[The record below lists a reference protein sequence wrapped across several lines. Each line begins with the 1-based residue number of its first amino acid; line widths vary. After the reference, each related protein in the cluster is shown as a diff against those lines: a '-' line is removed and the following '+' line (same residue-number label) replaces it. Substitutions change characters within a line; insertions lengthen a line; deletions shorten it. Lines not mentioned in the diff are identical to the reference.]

1 MTEVEFHFNV
11 GDKLD
16 YSCRLLRKAHTGGAK
31 LLVTADP
38 VMLAQ
43 LDQMLWTLSAT
54 EFLPHCRSDAPP
66 ATLALSPIVLAASAL
81 EPVLEGRATGVLV
94 NLGQNVPPG
103 FESFERFI
111 EIVSS
116 APEDRQAGRQR
127 WNHYKQRGYAL
138 KAHDRT
144 AGAKN
149 AASAQTQ
156 N

>member
-11 GDKLD
+11 GDKLE
-16 YSCRLLRKAHTGGAK
+16 YSCRLLRKAYLGGNN
-31 LLVTADP
+31 LIVTADA

-43 LDQMLWTLSAT
+43 LDQMLWTMSAT
-54 EFLPHCRSDAPP
+54 EFLPHCRSDAPA
-66 ATLALSPIVLAASAL
+66 ATLELSPIVLAASAL

-94 NLGQNVPPG
+94 NLGQDVPPG

-116 APEDRQAGRQR
+116 APDDRQAGRQR

-144 AGAKN
+144 AAAQS
-149 AASAQTQ
+149 AASAQSQ

>member
-11 GDKLD
+11 GDKLE
-16 YSCRLLRKAHTGGAK
+16 YSCRLLRKAHAGGAK

-54 EFLPHCRSDAPP
+54 EFLPHCRSVASP

-94 NLGQNVPPG
+94 NLGQDVPPG

-116 APEDRQAGRQR
+116 APDDRQAGRQR

-144 AGAKN
+144 VSAQN

>member
-11 GDKLD
+11 GDKLE
-16 YSCRLLRKAHTGGAK
+16 YSCRLLRKAHAGGAQ

-38 VMLAQ
+38 VTLAQ

-81 EPVLEGRATGVLV
+81 EPVLKGRASGVLV
-94 NLGQNVPPG
+94 NLGQDVPPG

-116 APEDRQAGRQR
+116 APDDRQAGRQR

-144 AGAKN
+144 VSAQN

>member
-16 YSCRLLRKAHTGGAK
+16 YSCRLLRKAHAGGAQ

-38 VMLAQ
+38 VTLAQ

-54 EFLPHCRSDAPP
+54 DFLPHCRSDAPP

-81 EPVLEGRATGVLV
+81 EPVLEGRAAGVLV
-94 NLGQNVPPG
+94 NLGQDVPPG

-116 APEDRQAGRQR
+116 APDDRLAGRQR

-144 AGAKN
+144 VSAQN

>member
-16 YSCRLLRKAHTGGAK
+16 YSCRLLRKAHAGGAK

-38 VMLAQ
+38 VMLVQ

>member
-16 YSCRLLRKAHTGGAK
+16 YSCRLLRKAHAGGAQ

-66 ATLALSPIVLAASAL
+66 ATLALSPIVLAASAV
-81 EPVLEGRATGVLV
+81 EPVLQGHAAGVLV
-94 NLGQNVPPG
+94 NLGQDVPPG

-116 APEDRQAGRQR
+116 APDDRQAGRQR

-144 AGAKN
+144 AGAQS
-149 AASAQTQ
+149 AASAQSQ

>member
-16 YSCRLLRKAHTGGAK
+16 YSCRLLRKAHAGGAQ

-38 VMLAQ
+38 VTLAQ

-94 NLGQNVPPG
+94 NLGQDVPPG

-116 APEDRQAGRQR
+116 APDDRQAGRQR

-144 AGAKN
+144 AAAQS
-149 AASAQTQ
+149 AASAQSQ

>member
-11 GDKLD
+11 GDKLE
-16 YSCRLLRKAHTGGAK
+16 YSCRLLRKAHASGAK
-31 LLVTADP
+31 LLVPADP

-66 ATLALSPIVLAASAL
+66 ATLALSPIVLAASVL

-94 NLGQNVPPG
+94 NLGQDVPPG

-116 APEDRQAGRQR
+116 APDDRQAGRQR

-144 AGAKN
+144 AAAQN
-149 AASAQTQ
+149 AASAQSR

>member
-1 MTEVEFHFNV
+1 MTEVEFHVNV
-11 GDKLD
+11 GDKLE
-16 YSCRLLRKAHTGGAK
+16 YSCRLLRKAHAGGAK

-94 NLGQNVPPG
+94 NLGQDVPPG

-116 APEDRQAGRQR
+116 APDDRLAGRQR

-144 AGAKN
+144 VSAQK

>member
-16 YSCRLLRKAHTGGAK
+16 YSCRLLRKAHAGGAQ

-38 VMLAQ
+38 VTLAQ

-54 EFLPHCRSDAPP
+54 DFLPHCRSDAPP

-81 EPVLEGRATGVLV
+81 EPVLEGRAAGVLV
-94 NLGQNVPPG
+94 NLGQVVPPG

-116 APEDRQAGRQR
+116 APDDRLAGRQR

-144 AGAKN
+144 AGAKS
-149 AASAQTQ
+149 ASSA
-156 N
+156 

>member
-11 GDKLD
+11 GDKLE
-16 YSCRLLRKAHTGGAK
+16 YSCRLLRKAHAGGAK

-94 NLGQNVPPG
+94 NLGQDVPPG

-116 APEDRQAGRQR
+116 APDDRQAGRQR
-127 WNHYKQRGYAL
+127 WNHYKQRGYAI
-138 KAHDRT
+138 KAHDRI
-144 AGAKN
+144 AVAKS
-149 AASAQTQ
+149 AASAGSQ

>member
-11 GDKLD
+11 VDKLE
-16 YSCRLLRKAHTGGAK
+16 YSCRLLRKAHAGGAK

-81 EPVLEGRATGVLV
+81 EPVLEGRAAGVLV
-94 NLGQNVPPG
+94 NLGQDVPPG

-116 APEDRQAGRQR
+116 APDDRQAGRQR

-144 AGAKN
+144 VSAQN

>member
-16 YSCRLLRKAHTGGAK
+16 YSCRLLRKAHAGGAQ

-38 VMLAQ
+38 VTLAQ

-81 EPVLEGRATGVLV
+81 EPVLEGRAAGVLV
-94 NLGQNVPPG
+94 NLGQDVPPG

-116 APEDRQAGRQR
+116 APDDRLAGRQR

-144 AGAKN
+144 AVAKS
-149 AASAQTQ
+149 ASSA
-156 N
+156 

>member
-1 MTEVEFHFNV
+1 MTEVEFHVNV
-11 GDKLD
+11 GDKLE
-16 YSCRLLRKAHTGGAK
+16 YSCRLLRKAHAGGAK

-81 EPVLEGRATGVLV
+81 EPVLEARATGVLV
-94 NLGQNVPPG
+94 NLGQDVPPG

-116 APEDRQAGRQR
+116 APDDRQAGRQR

-144 AGAKN
+144 VSAQN

>member
-11 GDKLD
+11 GDKLE
-16 YSCRLLRKAHTGGAK
+16 YSCRLLRKAHAGGAK

-81 EPVLEGRATGVLV
+81 EPVLQGRAAGVLV
-94 NLGQNVPPG
+94 NLGQDIPPG

-116 APEDRQAGRQR
+116 APEDRLAGRQR

-144 AGAKN
+144 VSVQN
-149 AASAQTQ
+149 AASARTQ

>member
-16 YSCRLLRKAHTGGAK
+16 YSCRLLRKAHAGGAK
-31 LLVTADP
+31 LLVTADS

-66 ATLALSPIVLAASAL
+66 ATLALSAIVLAASAL
-81 EPVLEGRATGVLV
+81 EPDLEGRAMGVLV
-94 NLGQNVPPG
+94 NLGQDVPQG

-116 APEDRQAGRQR
+116 APDDRQAGRQR

-144 AGAKN
+144 AGAQS
-149 AASAQTQ
+149 ASGAQNQ
-156 N
+156 K

>member
-11 GDKLD
+11 GDKLE
-16 YSCRLLRKAHTGGAK
+16 YSCRLLRKAHAGGAK

-54 EFLPHCRSDAPP
+54 EFLPHCRSDALP

-116 APEDRQAGRQR
+116 APEDRLAGRQR

-144 AGAKN
+144 VSAQN

>member
-16 YSCRLLRKAHTGGAK
+16 YSCRLLRKAHAGGAK
-31 LLVTADP
+31 LLVTAEP

-43 LDQMLWTLSAT
+43 LDQMLWTLSVT

-81 EPVLEGRATGVLV
+81 EPVLLGCATSVLV
-94 NLGQNVPPG
+94 NLGQDVPSG

-116 APEDRQAGRQR
+116 APDDRQAGRQR

-144 AGAKN
+144 A
-149 AASAQTQ
+149 AAQSAATAQSQ

>member
-11 GDKLD
+11 GDKLE
-16 YSCRLLRKAHTGGAK
+16 YSCRLLRKAHAGGAK

-94 NLGQNVPPG
+94 NLGQDVPPG

-116 APEDRQAGRQR
+116 APDDRQAGRQR

-138 KAHDRT
+138 RAHDRI
-144 AGAKN
+144 ALAKS
-149 AASAQTQ
+149 AASAGSQ

>member
-1 MTEVEFHFNV
+1 
-11 GDKLD
+11 
-16 YSCRLLRKAHTGGAK
+16 
-31 LLVTADP
+31 
-38 VMLAQ
+38 MLAQ

-94 NLGQNVPPG
+94 NLGQDVPPG

-116 APEDRQAGRQR
+116 APDDRQAGRQR

-144 AGAKN
+144 VSAQN
-149 AASAQTQ
+149 AASAQSQ

>member
-16 YSCRLLRKAHTGGAK
+16 YSCRLLRKAHAGGAQ

-38 VMLAQ
+38 VTLAQ

-54 EFLPHCRSDAPP
+54 DFLPHCRSDAPP

-81 EPVLEGRATGVLV
+81 EPVLEGRASGVLV
-94 NLGQNVPPG
+94 NLGQDVPPG

-116 APEDRQAGRQR
+116 APDDRQAGRQR

-144 AGAKN
+144 VSAQN
-149 AASAQTQ
+149 AASAQSQ

>member
-11 GDKLD
+11 GDKLE
-16 YSCRLLRKAHTGGAK
+16 YSCRLLRKAHAGGAK

>member
-11 GDKLD
+11 GDKLE
-16 YSCRLLRKAHTGGAK
+16 YSCRLLRKAHAGGAK

-116 APEDRQAGRQR
+116 APEDRLAGRQR

-144 AGAKN
+144 VSAQN

>member
-11 GDKLD
+11 SDKLE
-16 YSCRLLRKAHTGGAK
+16 YSCRLLRKAHAGGVK
-31 LLVTADP
+31 LLVKADP

-66 ATLALSPIVLAASAL
+66 ATLALSPIVLAASVL

-94 NLGQNVPPG
+94 NLGQDVPPG

-116 APEDRQAGRQR
+116 APDDRQAGRQR

-144 AGAKN
+144 AAAQN
-149 AASAQTQ
+149 AASAQSR

>member
-11 GDKLD
+11 GDKLE
-16 YSCRLLRKAHTGGAK
+16 YSCRLLRKAHAGGAK

-66 ATLALSPIVLAASAL
+66 ATLALSPIVLAASSL

-94 NLGQNVPPG
+94 NLGQDVPPG

-116 APEDRQAGRQR
+116 APDDRQAGRQR

-144 AGAKN
+144 VSAQN
-149 AASAQTQ
+149 AASAQSQ

>member
-1 MTEVEFHFNV
+1 MTEVQFHFNV
-11 GDKLD
+11 GDKLE
-16 YSCRLLRKAHTGGAK
+16 YSCRLLRKAHAGGAK

-116 APEDRQAGRQR
+116 APDDRLAGRQR

-144 AGAKN
+144 AAAQN
-149 AASAQTQ
+149 AASAQSR

>member
-16 YSCRLLRKAHTGGAK
+16 YSCRLLRKAHAGGAK

-116 APEDRQAGRQR
+116 APEDRLAGRQR

-144 AGAKN
+144 VSAQN

>member
-1 MTEVEFHFNV
+1 MTEVEVHFNV
-11 GDKLD
+11 GDKLE
-16 YSCRLLRKAHTGGAK
+16 YSCRLLRKAHAGGAK

-94 NLGQNVPPG
+94 NLGQDVPPG

-116 APEDRQAGRQR
+116 APDDRLAGRQR

-144 AGAKN
+144 DSAQN

>member
-11 GDKLD
+11 GDKLE
-16 YSCRLLRKAHTGGAK
+16 YSCRLLRKAHAGGAK

-43 LDQMLWTLSAT
+43 LAQMLWTLSAT

-94 NLGQNVPPG
+94 NLGQDVPPG

-116 APEDRQAGRQR
+116 APDDRLAGRQR

-144 AGAKN
+144 VSAQN

>member
-1 MTEVEFHFNV
+1 
-11 GDKLD
+11 
-16 YSCRLLRKAHTGGAK
+16 
-31 LLVTADP
+31 
-38 VMLAQ
+38 
-43 LDQMLWTLSAT
+43 MLWTLSAT

-81 EPVLEGRATGVLV
+81 EPVLQGRAAGVLV
-94 NLGQNVPPG
+94 NLGQDVPPG

-116 APEDRQAGRQR
+116 APDDRLAGRQR

-144 AGAKN
+144 AGAKS
-149 AASAQTQ
+149 ASSA
-156 N
+156 

>member
-11 GDKLD
+11 GDKLE
-16 YSCRLLRKAHTGGAK
+16 YSCRLLRKAHAGGAK

-66 ATLALSPIVLAASAL
+66 ATLALSAIVLAASAL

-94 NLGQNVPPG
+94 NLGQDVPPG

-116 APEDRQAGRQR
+116 APDDRQAGRQR
-127 WNHYKQRGYAL
+127 WNHYKQRGYAI
-138 KAHDRT
+138 KAHDRI
-144 AGAKN
+144 AVAKS
-149 AASAQTQ
+149 AASAGSQ

>member
-16 YSCRLLRKAHTGGAK
+16 YSCRLLRKAHAGGAK

-66 ATLALSPIVLAASAL
+66 ATLALSAIVLAAYAL
-81 EPVLEGRATGVLV
+81 APDLEGRAMGVLV
-94 NLGQNVPPG
+94 NLGQDVPQG

-116 APEDRQAGRQR
+116 APDDRQAGRQR

-144 AGAKN
+144 APAQSS
-149 AASAQTQ
+149 ASGQIQ